1 MEISPKVQMSVT
13 IDSHVVKAIDEARGD
28 SIPRS
33 RYVNFLLK
41 RALLEIRKERTQ
53 VTN

>member
-1 MEISPKVQMSVT
+1 MEISPKARMTVT
-13 IDSHVVKAIDEARGD
+13 IDSHVLKAIDEERGD

-33 RYVNFLLK
+33 RYVDYLLK
-41 RALLEIRKERTQ
+41 KALLEIRKERTQ